1 MIVSRTSTYV
11 GVAPAFKR
19 RCCCSGPD
27 VSFIRTAILIWSG
40 SVVLLSLSYLE
51 RSNSQLENDSS
62 KLLLS
67 NVGLSSFV
75 RYPMLLVP
83 NGMANLLLSCL

>member
-1 MIVSRTSTYV
+1 M
-11 GVAPAFKR
+11 
-19 RCCCSGPD
+19 
-27 VSFIRTAILIWSG
+27 
-40 SVVLLSLSYLE
+40 LLSLSYLE
-51 RSNSQLENDSS
+51 SSNSQLENDSS

-83 NGMANLLLSCL
+83 SGMANLLLSCL